1 MSVGGNDIALRPS
14 CATIVNMLLLMKL
27 TSTEA
32 IAQHR
37 GIFLGHFVKLFGQR
51 VKEFCMNLIA
61 KRKPKK
67 IIVCMIY
74 HPGACVRDAMLGL
87 GLGLHDTLPGCV
99 RGTVL
104 GPGLGLGLH
113 LRLVECSLQG

>member
-74 HPGACVRDAMLGL
+74 HPGACVRA
-87 GLGLHDTLPGCV
+87 
-99 RGTVL
+99 
-104 GPGLGLGLH
+104 
-113 LRLVECSLQG
+113 